1 MDREDSTRAGETP
14 EGAEHPHGYTLA
26 DAEME
31 RLEAKASSG
40 DVLDPLALNDPVG
53 KSVERVIIRVGV
65 TVVIILIVAI
75 LLAQVACKNIRL
87 STIPNFNE
95 GVSVESVERAMKN
108 GVLYGGEVVTFP
120 STSDVVSLADGVLK
134 VQMDDDTSRSIDQVA
149 AAAQGRSLALAM
161 NTFEDESVTS
171 VVVETLAHANA
182 ETGAFTGKGSDPMQ
196 VVLTI
201 TWTRDASDP
210 QSFSC
215 TLTGYDIN
223 AQLSSSERAAS
234 MDRDA

>member
-31 RLEAKASSG
+31 RLEEKATSG

-53 KSVERVIIRVGV
+53 SSVERVIIRVGV
-65 TVVIILIVAI
+65 TVVVILIVAI

-87 STIPNFNE
+87 STIPNFNDGVTVE
-95 GVSVESVERAMKN
+95 GVQSAMKN

-120 STSDVVSLADGVLK
+120 SESSVISMDGGILT
-134 VQMDDDTSRSIDQVA
+134 VQMSDDTSRSIDQVA
-149 AAAQGRSLALAM
+149 AAAQGRALALAM
-161 NTFEDESVTS
+161 NAFEDESVTT
-171 VVVETLAHANA
+171 VVVQTLGHADA
-182 ETGAFTGKGSDPMQ
+182 DTGEFTGKGSDPMQ
-196 VVLTI
+196 VVLTT
-201 TWTRDASDP
+201 TWSRSDSDP
-210 QSFSC
+210 KAFSC
-215 TLTGYDIN
+215 TMTGYDVN